1 MSDLTVMLAL
11 VFLHIPG
18 IALLWWL
25 LRNLRDNDP
34 AAGGDGGSRV
44 PDPRP
49 SDGYRWRVRR
59 RRPSPH
65 DGGALRRRPLPRRA
79 RSAT

>member
-1 MSDLTVMLAL
+1 MSDLTVMVAL

-44 PDPRP
+44 REPQSP
-49 SDGYRWRVRR
+49 DGYRWRVRR

-65 DGGALRRRPLPRRA
+65 ADGVGPRRPLPRRA
-79 RSAT
+79 RAAP